1 MLVWNS
7 MHASS
12 TAERSI
18 SPSAV
23 LPSAAVPA
31 AAASMLG
38 RNFFATDLRA
48 SAGHTLN
55 QSMVVQLTSEGNLQ
69 TAETLASI

>member
-12 TAERSI
+12 TAERSA
-18 SPSAV
+18 SPSAEG
-23 LPSAAVPA
+23 PSAAPA
-31 AAASMLG
+31 AGSMLG
-38 RNFFATDLRA
+38 RNLLATDLRA

-69 TAETLASI
+69 AAQQQAGLW